1 MDCLEVR
8 MGLWP
13 PERPR
18 LASEDVLAAREHVR
32 RCPSCARFFAQDR
45 RLLDAYDRL
54 RREETPTAVK
64 DAVMAAVRKEEDA
77 PARVTGTQAR
87 DATSW
92 PSPPVRLLAVFVVV
106 VAGILGSTLLWEAR
120 AGNPVDTAGTSI
132 YTDDY
137 LRRAVGRDQLETSD
151 PTEARRFLRRELG
164 VELQPLSGPG
174 LVLRRVEICLLDGRR
189 GAMIEYRLEGK
200 VVSHYVVPK
209 EGDRARPPSVQEGGS
224 PRAPPVVTWSVG
236 SVEQALVGELSTE
249 RLLELAR

>member
-18 LASEDVLAAREHVR
+18 LASDDVLAAREHVR

-54 RREETPTAVK
+54 RREETPAAVK
-64 DAVMAAVRKEEDA
+64 DAVVAAVRDEGTRAHVTTTE
-77 PARVTGTQAR
+77 ARG
-87 DATSW
+87 ATSW
-92 PSPPVRLLAVFVVV
+92 PRRPAGLLAVLVVA
-106 VAGILGSTLLWEAR
+106 VAGILGSIHLWD
-120 AGNPVDTAGTSI
+120 AGAGSAVDSAGTSI

-137 LRRAVGRDQLETSD
+137 LRRAVGRDQLETND

-164 VELQPLSGPG
+164 VELEPLSGPG

-189 GAMIEYRLEGK
+189 AAMIEYRLDGK
-200 VVSHYVVPK
+200 VVSHYVVPM
-209 EGDRARPPSVQEGGS
+209 EEDEARRPSVQEGGS

-236 SVEQALVGELSTE
+236 SVEQALVGELSAE